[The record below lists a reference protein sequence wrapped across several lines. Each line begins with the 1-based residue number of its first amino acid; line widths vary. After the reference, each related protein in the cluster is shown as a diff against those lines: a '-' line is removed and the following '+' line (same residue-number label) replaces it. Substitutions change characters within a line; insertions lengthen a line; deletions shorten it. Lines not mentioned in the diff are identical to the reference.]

1 MSRSNRRTNKFVRL
15 NLPKERVNT
24 IPLDW
29 GGGGGYSMR
38 KIEYDVARP
47 IALKIQVICTSST
60 GGEGVAPSKTTSE
73 FVRKQCL
80 LVAFAIYAGGTLVD
94 VWRGG
99 GGGGGSK

>member
-1 MSRSNRRTNKFVRL
+1 
-15 NLPKERVNT
+15 
-24 IPLDW
+24 
-29 GGGGGYSMR
+29 MR

-80 LVAFAIYAGGTLVD
+80 LVAFAMYAGGTLVD

-99 GGGGGSK
+99 GGGGVKVENDVGTRTIRCGLQEPP